1 MIKGKSEEIFNL
13 NIVCIIP
20 ARLNSTRFPE
30 KILKNL
36 GNKPLLQ
43 WVWEAANKTT
53 IFKDVVFAI
62 DSEKTAD
69 LIKSFGGKYLMTSEN
84 CKSGT
89 DRIIEIMHTGKL
101 NADIWVNWQADEP
114 FISPKMIHKLLETK
128 DGEKSDVW
136 TLKKK
141 IIAHNE
147 ILNPNNVKVV
157 TDKNDHALYFSRSAI
172 PFDRDKDNN
181 SNLKYFKHIG
191 IYAYTTKAL
200 QQISQMDKCILEDS
214 EKLEQLRFLYN
225 GLKIKLNETDQEV
238 IGIDTPQDL
247 ENAKKIIEK
256 KLIQK

>member
-1 MIKGKSEEIFNL
+1 MIKGKSKEKFNI

-30 KILKNL
+30 KILKYL

-43 WVWEAANKTT
+43 WVWEAANNTN
-53 IFKDVVFAI
+53 IFKDIIFAI
-62 DSEKTAD
+62 DSEKTAT
-69 LIKSFGGKYLMTSEN
+69 LIRSFGGKYLMTSKN

-89 DRIIEIMHTGKL
+89 DRLIEIMQTGKI

-114 FISPKMIHKLLETK
+114 FISPEMIYKLLQTK
-128 DGEKSDVW
+128 DGEQNDVW

-141 IIAHNE
+141 IIAQDE
-147 ILNPNNVKVV
+147 ISNPNNVKVV
-157 TDKNDHALYFSRSAI
+157 TDKNDHALYFSRSVI
-172 PFDRDKDNN
+172 PFNRDKTENF
-181 SNLKYFKHIG
+181 NLNYFKHIG

-200 QQISQMDKCILEDS
+200 QQISQIDKCMLEDI

-247 ENAKKIIEK
+247 DKAKKR
-256 KLIQK
+256 IQQNI